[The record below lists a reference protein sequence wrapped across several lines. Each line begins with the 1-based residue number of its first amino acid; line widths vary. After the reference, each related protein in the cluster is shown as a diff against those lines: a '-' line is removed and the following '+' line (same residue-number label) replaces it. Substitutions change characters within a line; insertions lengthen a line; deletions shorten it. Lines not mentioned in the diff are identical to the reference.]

1 MFNYQKMLLFPVNIK
16 KKDLKMAKCLVTQ
29 YGGPDG
35 ELEAALRYFN
45 QSFTMPDERG
55 KALLMDIATE
65 ELGHVEMINAMICD
79 LTRGATIEEM
89 KAAGLEG
96 QYAQRGFDH
105 YPTDNNGVPFQA
117 TFGSVGST
125 IANLYEDMAAE
136 KKAKA
141 VYEHLM
147 DLTND
152 QDVIDVL
159 IYLREREIVH
169 FALFE
174 ALCKSYEESN
184 NKDLQ
189 N

>member
-1 MFNYQKMLLFPVNIK
+1 MFTYQKMLLFPVNIK
-16 KKDLKMAKCLVTQ
+16 KKDLKMARNLLTQ

-35 ELEAALRYFN
+35 ELGAALRYFN

-55 KALLMDIATE
+55 KALLIDIATE

-79 LTRGATIEEM
+79 LTRGATIEEL
-89 KAAGLEG
+89 KEAGLEG
-96 QYAQRGFDH
+96 YYAQRGNDH

-117 TFGSVGST
+117 TFGSVGSV

-147 DLTND
+147 DLTKD
-152 QDVIDVL
+152 EDVLDVL

-174 ALCKSYEESN
+174 ELCKSYEQ
-184 NKDLQ
+184 K
-189 N
+189 